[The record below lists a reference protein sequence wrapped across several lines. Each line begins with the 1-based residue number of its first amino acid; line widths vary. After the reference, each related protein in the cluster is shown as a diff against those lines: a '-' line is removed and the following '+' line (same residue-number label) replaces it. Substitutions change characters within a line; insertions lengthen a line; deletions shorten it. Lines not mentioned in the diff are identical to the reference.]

1 MTTVVTAANAAD
13 FLAVVPHL
21 VGFQPQDSIVFVA
34 FRGRRTCGA
43 MRFDLPDVVESGAD
57 DAGSAFYERVAT
69 TLVGMLSKL
78 PGVDSVVPVVY
89 TLETFAAAGGP
100 PRSAFVRAVV
110 ARFEFSG
117 FELRDALC
125 VAADGWGSYF
135 DDKRP
140 SQGRPLAEVAASRV
154 LDDLPEHKVR
164 PLGDIARWAAL
175 PEVAPAECRRVARAV
190 TQLRRSIDGRL
201 LTGGGDD
208 GFGGAGPI
216 DGAAKQQRRAETRRL
231 HDIPVV
237 LEETLNR
244 GCDGLDANSAA
255 FVVTLARLPALRD
268 VVMLQWAFD
277 LRVGQSVL
285 ADARRFARG
294 AAPFDLETAGLMLG
308 RGTRPDPERIDRA
321 VEVLKRV
328 TALSP
333 LENRAPLFSM
343 LAWLSWALGR
353 SSVAR
358 LFVEAAEEIDAG
370 YGFADLM
377 RTVLERG
384 MLPEWAFEGDA

>member
-13 FLAVVPHL
+13 FLAIVPHL

-43 MRFDLPDVVESGAD
+43 MRFDLLDVVESGAD
-57 DAGSAFYERVAT
+57 DAGSAFYKRVAT

-78 PGVDSVVPVVY
+78 PAVDAVVPVVY
-89 TLETFAAAGGP
+89 TSETFAAAGGS

-117 FELRDALC
+117 FEVRDALC

-135 DDKRP
+135 DDKCP
-140 SQGRPLAEVAASRV
+140 SRGRPLAEVAASRV
-154 LDDLPEHKVR
+154 LDDLPEHQVR

-175 PEVAPAECRRVARAV
+175 PEVTPAECRRVARAV
-190 TQLRRSIDGRL
+190 TQLRRRVDGRL
-201 LTGGGDD
+201 LVDSED
-208 GFGGAGPI
+208 GFGGAAPV
-216 DGAAKQQRRAETRRL
+216 DGAAQQQRRADTRLL

-237 LEETLNR
+237 LEETLDR

-255 FVVTLARLPALRD
+255 LVVTLARLPALRD

-277 LRVGQSVL
+277 LRIGQSVL

-308 RGTRPDPERIDRA
+308 RGARPDPERIDRA

-358 LFVEAAEEIDAG
+358 LFVEAAEEIDAS

-384 MLPEWAFEGDA
+384 MLPEWAFEADA